1 MTLAIK
7 FGLLGMVLLLTA
19 EEQAQVK
26 QIAESGRC
34 VTLAET
40 PDSRVAGAPEIAPGP
55 PPLLSF
61 RYYQGKT
68 HQRFSNSE
76 LMLDD
81 AGH

>member
-1 MTLAIK
+1 MILKLTFLLV
-7 FGLLGMVLLLTA
+7 GLI
-19 EEQAQVK
+19 EQVAQ
-26 QIAESGRC
+26 SGRC
-34 VTLAET
+34 VALAET
-40 PDSRVAGAPEIAPGP
+40 PDARVASRPMIAPGP

-68 HQRFSNSE
+68 HQRFGNSE

>member
-1 MTLAIK
+1 MTAAILK
-7 FGLLGMVLLLTA
+7 AAFLWAGLI
-19 EEQAQVK
+19 QQVND
-26 QIAESGRC
+26 SGRV
-34 VTLAET
+34 VTLAEK
-40 PDSRVAGAPEIAPGP
+40 PDDRVEHKKMIAPGP

-68 HQRFSNSE
+68 HQRFGNTD

>member
-1 MTLAIK
+1 MNLTIK
-7 FGLLGMVLLLTA
+7 LSLLMMGLLAAG
-19 EEQAQVK
+19 EETLVE

-34 VTLAET
+34 VTLGDTA
-40 PDSRVAGAPEIAPGP
+40 DSRVAIWPRIAPGP